1 MTFPGSAAGA
11 SNFRAGEARP
21 QAGQGQPSP
30 SAGQGQPGPSADQ
43 GQASPSPASHGPV
56 PVPPQSSAFDIAVI
70 GGGIIGLAVAF
81 QLARDG
87 ARVAVLERERPGA
100 GASTAAAGMLA
111 PGHEAGT
118 DPVLYELGIRSCRL
132 WPEFARDI
140 EAAAGTRTGYVAR
153 GIAVVATGEGEA
165 AGLRERAE
173 REGGQRRLRW
183 LPPQALPPYLTDFQ
197 GVRGALVFEEGG
209 HVDPVATVGALAA
222 AFAAVGSLWTGAEVT
237 DIRDEP
243 AGSGRRLVAVRTP
256 WGEVRAGTFVL
267 AGGVANAALSARL
280 GVPLPV
286 VPVKGQVL
294 AVQPPPALR
303 PFLDGQVPVFGAGV
317 YLVPRLDG
325 RLLIGATEEPEAG
338 YDRSVTLGA
347 ITRLAAAAQRLV
359 PALERARWLEARTGL
374 RPGSPDRR
382 PLLGPLPGYHNVI
395 AAAGHYRNGILLAPL
410 TARIV
415 AGLCA
420 GREPEMDLA
429 PLDPG
434 RFASTPGPGA
444 GRSSA

>member
-1 MTFPGSAAGA
+1 MTHGAGT
-11 SNFRAGEARP
+11 SRADPPR
-21 QAGQGQPSP
+21 
-30 SAGQGQPGPSADQ
+30 
-43 GQASPSPASHGPV
+43 SPAGPGAPHPVPADGGPV
-56 PVPPQSSAFDIAVI
+56 PPGPAGGAFDVAVV
-70 GGGIIGLAVAF
+70 GGGIIGLAIGF
-81 QLARDG
+81 ELAREG
-87 ARVAVLERERPGA
+87 ARVAVLERERPGT
-100 GASTAAAGMLA
+100 GASSAAAGMLA

-132 WPEFARDI
+132 WPQFARDI
-140 EAAAGTRTGYVAR
+140 EDAAGTRTGYVAR
-153 GIAVVATGEGEA
+153 GIAVVATDEQEA

-173 REGGQRRLRW
+173 REGTVRRLRW
-183 LPPQALPPYLTDFQ
+183 LPPDGLPPYLDGFQ

-209 HVDPVATVGALAA
+209 HVDPVATVRALAS
-222 AFAAVGSLWTGAEVT
+222 AFAASGTLWTGADVF
-237 DIRDEP
+237 DLRDEP
-243 AGSGRRLVAVRTP
+243 GDPAANGRRLAAVCTP

-267 AGGVANAALSARL
+267 AGGVSNAALSARL
-280 GVPLPV
+280 GVSLPV

-294 AVQPPPALR
+294 AVQPPPSLR
-303 PFLDGQVPVFGAGV
+303 PFLDGQVPVFGNGV

-338 YDRSVTLGA
+338 YDRSATLGA

-359 PALERARWLEARTGL
+359 PALEQARWLDARTGL
-374 RPGSPDRR
+374 RPGTPDRR
-382 PLLGPLPGYHNVI
+382 PLLGPLPGYSNVI

-420 GREPEMDLA
+420 GREPEVDLA

-434 RFASTPGPGA
+434 RFASTPGSGHWS
-444 GRSSA
+444 R